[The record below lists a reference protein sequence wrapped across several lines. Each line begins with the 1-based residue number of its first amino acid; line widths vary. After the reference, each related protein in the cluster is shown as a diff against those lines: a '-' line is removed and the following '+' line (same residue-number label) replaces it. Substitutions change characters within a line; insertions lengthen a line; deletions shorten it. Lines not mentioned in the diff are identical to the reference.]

1 MHKCTSRSVCAF
13 AYRSLLPTTAC
24 H

>member
-1 MHKCTSRSVCAF
+1 MRKCTSRSVCAF
-13 AYRSLLPTTAC
+13 AYRSLLPTAAY